1 MRRPPCPRRPFFH
14 YRTGEPLGLGAANNA
29 GMSEKKTGP
38 DAAATQ
44 ARKKSAW
51 RSPSLIIAFVV
62 MLVGVG
68 LWAYAAATKPDA
80 SAARG
85 TTPDGVVSGFSSGD
99 PLAAGAGRAAP
110 EPRLIDKASPAVARF
125 GGCFVA
131 GFCVAYAFKKFIKVT
146 AIVAGVL
153 FIAIFAMKKA
163 GMIDL
168 DWAIM
173 EDTINRSVA
182 WLRGEAG
189 AMKDFIT
196 GYLPSAGSAAAGMF
210 VGLRKG

>member
-1 MRRPPCPRRPFFH
+1 MVLL
-14 YRTGEPLGLGAANNA
+14 YRALEPAGLGAANNA
-29 GMSEKKTGP
+29 GMSENKTGP
-38 DAAATQ
+38 DAGAAR
-44 ARKKSAW
+44 AKKKSAW

-62 MLVGVG
+62 MLVGAG

-80 SAARG
+80 SAARA
-85 TTPDGVVSGFSSGD
+85 TPDGVVSGFSSGD
-99 PLAAGAGRAAP
+99 PLAAGSGRSAP

-163 GMIDL
+163 GIIDL
-168 DWAIM
+168 DWAMM

>member
-1 MRRPPCPRRPFFH
+1 MRRPRCPWRGFF
-14 YRTGEPLGLGAANNA
+14 YRTGKPVAFGAANNA

-38 DAAATQ
+38 DAGATQ

-51 RSPSLIIAFVV
+51 KSPSLIVAIVV
-62 MLVGVG
+62 TLVGLG
-68 LWAYAAATKPDA
+68 LWAYATATKPA
-80 SAARG
+80 APAARG
-85 TTPDGVVSGFSSGD
+85 ATPDGVVSGFSSGD
-99 PLAAGAGRAAP
+99 PLAAGSGEVTASQ
-110 EPRLIDKASPAVARF
+110 RLIDKASPAVARF
-125 GGCFVA
+125 GASFIA

-146 AIVAGVL
+146 AIVVGVL

-168 DWAIM
+168 DWAAM

-196 GYLPSAGSAAAGMF
+196 GYLPSAASAAAGMF